1 MSQRKTA
8 TPKQSD
14 VFIYIDMVS
23 LIATQGTLFDLQTVL
38 DYGQSIL
45 NVATELSKSLIEH
58 RPLTT
63 KTIQAQ
69 MNRHFHGT
77 AAEGAWLWK
86 DAYESVEVAAILYLR
101 HKGLPTNPLEQLQL
115 VESLCP
121 THTRRSEEQLQLQ
134 QFSTPLS
141 LAYLV
146 SVAVQITT
154 NDLVL
159 EPSAGTGILAQFAK
173 LQGASLMLNEISSDR
188 SKILRRLFPGVPLFS
203 VNAEQ
208 INDYLAGKT
217 QPSVVL
223 MNPPF
228 SASPKINSRNPD
240 ATPRHINSALQRLCD
255 HGRLVTISANWFSPN
270 NLTWRDTFIKM
281 QEKATVV
288 LSVGINGKVYSKHGT
303 QIDTRLTVIDKV
315 PAADPQEIPCIAD
328 TVELAELATLIEQLP
343 QRPVWERITQ
353 TAQTAVSKAIRLSPV
368 KPNSQSAPVTQPL
381 SEFLNIVELD
391 YEIVDWAANDQLK
404 DTLYETYRPQRI
416 RIKDAKPHPSLLC
429 ESAALALVSPPAPT
443 YKPHLPQHI
452 ITQGL
457 LSEAQLESVIYAGQA
472 HSEYLSGSYT
482 VDDSWDNVTVSA
494 TSSENA
500 VRFRRG
506 WFLGDGTG
514 AGKGRQCAGIILD
527 NWCQGR
533 RKAIWVS
540 KSSALIEDARRDWC
554 ALGGNKKNIIDLSNI
569 KLGDRIPFTEGIL
582 FCTYSTL
589 RSQKNGKSRL
599 KQIVEWALK
608 DFEGAICF
616 DECHSMGNAMAQE
629 GTLGLV
635 SASQQGIVGLRLQNA
650 LPLTRVVYV
659 SATGATKVSNLS
671 YANRLG
677 LWQTGDF
684 PFTSRE
690 DFVESIEVGGIA
702 AMEVV
707 ARDLKA
713 LGLYLAR
720 SLSFDGVEYE
730 MLEIE
735 LTPTQERIYDNY
747 ADAFQI
753 IHNNLHKAL
762 EACNITGAK
771 TYNRAA
777 KMSAM
782 SQFES
787 HKQRFFNHLLTGMK
801 CPMLIKAIE
810 NDLAAGNAVV
820 IQIVSTNEELLK
832 RRLNEV
838 PAEEWKDLNL
848 DLTPREYVMDYLLS
862 AFPVHLHE
870 IHSSSEA
877 EERSEP
883 AFDADGSPIVSSE
896 AVALRDALVDK
907 LASLDP
913 IPGALEQLLWH
924 FGHKQ
929 VAEVTGRSKRVLKDD
944 SGRLFVDSRGSGAN
958 IAETNAFM
966 AGDKQILIFSDAGGT
981 GRSYHADLNAVNR
994 RRRSHY
1000 LLEAGWRADNAI
1012 QGLGRSHRTNQAS
1025 APVFR
1030 PVTTNVRGERRFIST
1045 IARRLDS
1052 LGALTRGQRQTGG
1065 NGIFDT
1071 KDNLESQYAEYALY
1085 ELFKQI
1091 FQGRFYEVP
1100 LGTFEAM
1107 TGLSLTSH
1115 EGGMKI
1121 DLPPLR
1127 QFLNRLLALRIGMQN
1142 IIFER
1147 FELLLSQQIE
1157 TAIAAGIF
1165 EAGVETLRAE
1175 RFTIESC
1182 ESVYTHPDT
1191 GSVTNYLKVEQVQ
1204 RNNIRTAVEM
1214 LEFAAKYQGQL
1225 MVNQKSSN
1233 AAVSIPTHSIF
1244 DCDGGVV
1251 PRVLLVRPQK
1261 ETRVPVEQLESSTW
1275 QQVSAEAFIA
1285 AWSKEVDALPKFTT
1299 DYLHLVTGIL
1309 LPIWKILPQENSRV
1323 FRLQTSDGQ
1332 KILGRVVNAVD
1343 IQSVTEQLGLKNQ
1356 LLSPTE
1362 LVWLV
1367 LNEGYSQQLPGGVT
1381 LRLSYVANEP
1391 RLELVEALSL
1401 ADRLVAVGC
1410 FTEIIQWRKRIF
1422 IPTGNKAASILADVI
1437 GILG

>member
-1 MSQRKTA
+1 
-8 TPKQSD
+8 
-14 VFIYIDMVS
+14 MVS
-23 LIATQGTLFDLQTVL
+23 QIATQASLFDVQTVL
-38 DYGQSIL
+38 DYGQSIV
-45 NVATELSKSLIEH
+45 NIAQELTKYLIDNRSLS
-58 RPLTT
+58 T
-63 KTIQAQ
+63 KTIQSQ
-69 MNRHFHGT
+69 MNRYFLGT
-77 AAEGAWLWK
+77 AAEGAWQWK
-86 DAYESVEVAAILYLR
+86 DAYEAVEVAAILYLR
-101 HKGLPTNPLEQLQL
+101 QKGLSVNPLQELQL
-115 VESLCP
+115 LESLCP

-134 QFSTPLS
+134 QFSTPLP

-146 SVAVQITT
+146 ALAGQITS

-173 LQGASLMLNEISSDR
+173 LKGASLMLNELAEDR
-188 SKILRRLFPGVPLFS
+188 AKIIRRLFPGVPLFS

-228 SASPKINSRNPD
+228 SSSPKINSRNPD

-255 HGRLVTISANWFSPN
+255 RGRLVTISANWFSPN
-270 NLTWRDTFIKM
+270 NPTWRDTFIKM

-288 LSVGINGKVYSKHGT
+288 LSVGVNGRAYSKHGT
-303 QIDTRLTVIDKV
+303 NMDTRITVIDKI
-315 PAADPQEIPCIAD
+315 PAANPADIPCIPQ
-328 TVELAELATLIEQLP
+328 TLELGEILALIEQLP
-343 QRPVWERITQ
+343 GRPVWERSTPNVATFSKKVVNLPKR
-353 TAQTAVSKAIRLSPV
+353 TAIAQPETA
-368 KPNSQSAPVTQPL
+368 
-381 SEFLNIVELD
+381 SEFTEVVSLD
-391 YEIVDWAANDQLK
+391 YEVVEWTANEGLK
-404 DTLYETYRPQRI
+404 DALYETYRPQRL
-416 RIKDAKPHPSLLC
+416 RIKDALPHPSLLC
-429 ESAALALVSPPAPT
+429 ESAALALVSPPVPT

-472 HSEYLSGSYT
+472 HSEFLSGSYL
-482 VDDSWDNVTVSA
+482 VDDSWDNVTVAANSE
-494 TSSENA
+494 ENA

-514 AGKGRQCAGIILD
+514 AGKGRQVAGILLD

-533 RKAIWVS
+533 RKAIWIS

-554 ALGGNKKNIIDLSNI
+554 ALGGSEKDIIDLSNI
-569 KLGDRIPFTEGIL
+569 KLGDTIPFTQGIL

-599 KQIVEWALK
+599 KQIVEWA
-608 DFEGAICF
+608 GANFDSAIAF
-616 DECHSMGNAMAQE
+616 DECHAMGNAMAQE
-629 GTLGLV
+629 GKIGLV
-635 SASQQGIVGLRLQNA
+635 KASQQGIVGLRLQNA
-650 LPLTRVVYV
+650 LPQARVVYV

-671 YANRLG
+671 YTNRLG

-690 DFVESIEVGGIA
+690 DFVESIESGGIA

-720 SLSFDGVEYE
+720 LLSFEGVEYE
-730 MLEIE
+730 TLEIE
-735 LTPTQERIYDNY
+735 LTPTQERIYDSY

-762 EACNITGAK
+762 EACNISGAK
-771 TYNRAA
+771 TYNRMA

-801 CPMLIKAIE
+801 CPQLIKAIE
-810 NDLAAGNAVV
+810 QDLAQGHAVV

-838 PAEEWKDLNL
+838 PASEWKDLNL

-870 IHSSSEA
+870 IHSGEDGD
-877 EERSEP
+877 ERSEP
-883 AFDADGSPIVSSE
+883 AFDADGSPIVSQE
-896 AVALRDALVDK
+896 AVALRDALVDR
-907 LASLDP
+907 LASLNP

-929 VAEVTGRSKRVLKDD
+929 VAEVTGRSKRVLKDEN
-944 SGRLFVDSRGSGAN
+944 GRLFVDSRGSGAN
-958 IAETNAFM
+958 IAETTAFM
-966 AGDKQILIFSDAGGT
+966 ADEKQILIFSDAGGT
-981 GRSYHADLNAVNR
+981 GRSYHADLNAQNR

-1012 QGLGRSHRTNQAS
+1012 QGVGRSHRTNQAS
-1025 APVFR
+1025 APIFR

-1065 NGIFDT
+1065 NGMFSA

-1091 FQGRFYEVP
+1091 FQGRFAEVP
-1100 LGTFEAM
+1100 LGTFEQM

-1127 QFLNRLLALRIGMQN
+1127 QFLNRLLALTIGMQN
-1142 IIFER
+1142 VIFER

-1157 TAIAAGIF
+1157 TAIANGIF
-1165 EAGVETLRAE
+1165 EVGVETLRAE
-1175 RFTIESC
+1175 RFTIESQ
-1182 ESVYTHPDT
+1182 EVVYTHSAT
-1191 GSVTNYLKVEQVQ
+1191 GSVTNYLKIERVQ
-1204 RNNIRTAVEM
+1204 RNNIRTAEEI
-1214 LEFAAKYQGQL
+1214 LEFATQYQGQL
-1225 MVNQKSSN
+1225 MVNEKSGN
-1233 AAVSIPTHSIF
+1233 AAVSIPTHSF
-1244 DCDGGVV
+1244 FNEEGGVV

-1261 ETRVPVEQLESSTW
+1261 EIRVPLDKLESSTW
-1275 QQVSAEAFIA
+1275 QQVSADTFVA
-1285 AWSKEVDALPKFTT
+1285 AWSKEVDELPKFTN
-1299 DYLHLVTGIL
+1299 DHIHLVTGIL
-1309 LPIWKILPQENSRV
+1309 LPIWKMLPQKNSRV
-1323 FRLQTSDGQ
+1323 FRLQTSDGE
-1332 KILGRVVNAVD
+1332 KILGRVVNAKD
-1343 IQSVTEQLGLKNQ
+1343 IQSVAEQLGLKNK
-1356 LLSPTE
+1356 LLSPGE
-1362 LVWLV
+1362 LVSLV

-1381 LRLSYVANEP
+1381 VRRSYVAGEP
-1391 RLELVEALSL
+1391 RIELIDALPL
-1401 ADRLVAVGC
+1401 ADRLVAIGC

-1422 IPTGNKAASILADVI
+1422 IPANDKATEILAAVI
-1437 GILG
+1437 GILN

>member
-1 MSQRKTA
+1 
-8 TPKQSD
+8 
-14 VFIYIDMVS
+14 MVQQ
-23 LIATQGTLFDLQTVL
+23 LFTQGSLFDLQTVI
-38 DYGQSIL
+38 DYGQSVI
-45 NVATELSKSLIEH
+45 NVAQELAKVLTDN
-58 RPLTT
+58 RPLST
-63 KTIQAQ
+63 KTVSSQ
-69 MNRHFHGT
+69 MNRYFLGT
-77 AAEGAWLWK
+77 AASGAWQWK
-86 DAYESVEVAAILYLR
+86 DAYEAVEVAQMLYLR
-101 HKGLPTNPLEQLQL
+101 QKGYKLLLESPLTVLLELEKL
-115 VESLCP
+115 VALCP
-121 THTRRSEEQLQLQ
+121 THTRRSEESIQLQ
-134 QFSTPLS
+134 QFSTPLP

-146 SVAVQITT
+146 AKAGFIQAT
-154 NDLVL
+154 DLVL
-159 EPSAGTGILAQFAK
+159 EPSAGTGLLAQMAK
-173 LQGASLMLNEISSDR
+173 LHSASLMLNELAPDR
-188 SKILRRLFPGVPLFS
+188 SKILRRLFPGTPLFS

-208 INDYLAGKT
+208 INDYLVGKT

-240 ATPRHINSALQRLCD
+240 ATPRHINSALQRLAD
-255 HGRLVTISANWFSPN
+255 GGRLVTITANWFSPAN
-270 NLTWRDTFIKM
+270 PSWRETFLKW
-281 QEKATVV
+281 QDFARV
-288 LSVGINGKVYSKHGT
+288 LMSVGVNGKVYSKHGT
-303 QIDTRLTVIDKV
+303 TIETRITVIDKV
-315 PAADPQEIPCIAD
+315 PADSNEIPCITETLD
-328 TVELAELATLIEQLP
+328 LPEILALIEQLP
-343 QRPVWERITQ
+343 ERSPWERSEKVK
-353 TAQTAVSKAIRLSPV
+353 AAAKAIVVQLPKRTTVAQPETVSSLPDDIV
-368 KPNSQSAPVTQPL
+368 VLEYEVVEWSAT
-381 SEFLNIVELD
+381 EG
-391 YEIVDWAANDQLK
+391 LK

-416 RIKDAKPHPSLLC
+416 RIKDALPHPSLLC

-443 YKPHLPQHI
+443 YKPHLPSNI

-457 LSEAQLESVIYAGQA
+457 LSEAQLESVIYAGQT
-472 HSEYLSGSYT
+472 HSEFLSGSYI
-482 VDDSWDNVTVSA
+482 VDDSWDSVTVA
-494 TSSENA
+494 AHGEENA

-533 RKAIWVS
+533 RKAIWIS
-540 KSSALIEDARRDWC
+540 KSAALIEDARRDWC
-554 ALGGNKKNIIDLSNI
+554 TLGGDAKDILDLSNI
-569 KLGDRIPFTEGIL
+569 KLGDPIPFIQGIL

-599 KQIVEWALK
+599 KQIVEWAGA
-608 DFEGAICF
+608 DFDGAIAY
-616 DECHSMGNAMAQE
+616 DECHSMGNAMTQE
-629 GTLGLV
+629 GKLGMV
-635 SASQQGIVGLRLQNA
+635 AASQQGIVGLRLQNA
-650 LPLTRVVYV
+650 LPQARVIYV

-690 DFVESIEVGGIA
+690 DFVESIEGGGIA

-720 SLSFDGVEYE
+720 SLSFDGVEYQT
-730 MLEIE
+730 LEIE
-735 LTPTQERIYDNY
+735 LTPTQERIYNSY
-747 ADAFQI
+747 SDAFQV
-753 IHNNLHKAL
+753 IHHNLDKAL
-762 EACNITGAK
+762 EACNISGDK

-777 KMSAM
+777 KMSAV

-801 CPMLIKAIE
+801 CPQLIKAIE
-810 NDLAAGNAVV
+810 EDLAAQNAVV

-838 PAEEWKDLNL
+838 PSEEWKDLNL
-848 DLTPREYVMDYLLS
+848 DLTPREYVMDYLMS
-862 AFPVHLHE
+862 AFPIHLHS
-870 IHSSSEA
+870 IHSGVDG

-883 AFDADGSPIVSSE
+883 VFDADGSPVISQE

-929 VAEVTGRSKRVLKDD
+929 VAEVTGRSKRVLKDE
-944 SGRLFVDSRGSGAN
+944 SGRLFVDSRGAGAN
-958 IAETNAFM
+958 IAETAAFM
-966 AGDKQILIFSDAGGT
+966 QGDKQILIFSDAGGT

-1030 PVTTNVRGERRFIST
+1030 PVTTNVIGERRFIST

-1071 KDNLESQYAEYALY
+1071 KDNLESNYAEHALY

-1091 FQGRFYEVP
+1091 YQGRFAQVP
-1100 LGTFEAM
+1100 LRQFEQI

-1127 QFLNRLLALRIGMQN
+1127 QFLNRLLALRINMQN

-1157 TAIAAGIF
+1157 TAIAAGVY
-1165 EAGVETLRAE
+1165 EMGVETLRAE
-1175 RFTIESC
+1175 RFTIESQ
-1182 ESVYTHPDT
+1182 EAVYTHPET
-1191 GSVTNYLKVEQVQ
+1191 NSTTNYLKIERVQ
-1204 RNNIRTAVEM
+1204 RNNIRTANEM
-1214 LEFAAKYQGQL
+1214 LEFADKYQGRF
-1225 MVNQKSSN
+1225 MVNEKGI
-1233 AAVSIPTHSIF
+1233 AAVTIPTHSYIR
-1244 DCDGGVV
+1244 C
-1251 PRVLLVRPQK
+1251 
-1261 ETRVPVEQLESSTW
+1261 
-1275 QQVSAEAFIA
+1275 
-1285 AWSKEVDALPKFTT
+1285 
-1299 DYLHLVTGIL
+1299 
-1309 LPIWKILPQENSRV
+1309 
-1323 FRLQTSDGQ
+1323 
-1332 KILGRVVNAVD
+1332 
-1343 IQSVTEQLGLKNQ
+1343 
-1356 LLSPTE
+1356 
-1362 LVWLV
+1362 
-1367 LNEGYSQQLPGGVT
+1367 
-1381 LRLSYVANEP
+1381 
-1391 RLELVEALSL
+1391 
-1401 ADRLVAVGC
+1401 
-1410 FTEIIQWRKRIF
+1410 
-1422 IPTGNKAASILADVI
+1422 
-1437 GILG
+1437 

>member
-1 MSQRKTA
+1 
-8 TPKQSD
+8 
-14 VFIYIDMVS
+14 MVS
-23 LIATQGTLFDLQTVL
+23 QVATQGSLFDLQTVL

-45 NVATELSKSLIEH
+45 NVAQELTKSLFDH
-58 RPLTT
+58 RSLTT
-63 KTIQAQ
+63 KNIQSQ
-69 MNRHFHGT
+69 MNRYFLGT
-77 AAEGAWLWK
+77 AAEGAWAWK
-86 DAYESVEVAAILYLR
+86 DAYEAVEVASILYLR
-101 HKGLPTNPLEQLQL
+101 QKGLSGNPLEELQL
-115 VESLCP
+115 LESLCP

-146 SVAVQITT
+146 ALAGQITG

-173 LQGASLMLNEISSDR
+173 LKGASLMLNELAEDR
-188 SKILRRLFPGVPLFS
+188 AKILRRLFPGVPLFS

-228 SASPKINSRNPD
+228 SSSPKINSRNPD
-240 ATPRHINSALQRLCD
+240 ATPRHINSALQRLVD
-255 HGRLVTISANWFSPN
+255 GGRLVTISANWFSPAN
-270 NLTWRDTFIKM
+270 STWHETFVKF
-281 QEKATVV
+281 QEKASVV
-288 LSVGINGKVYSKHGT
+288 LSVGVSGKVYSKHGT
-303 QIDTRLTVIDKV
+303 QMETRITVIDKI
-315 PAADPQEIPCIAD
+315 PAANSADIPCIPETLD
-328 TVELAELATLIEQLP
+328 LPEILALIEQLP
-343 QRPVWERITQ
+343 ERPLWERSTSNVAAFSKKVDNLPKRQVIAQ
-353 TAQTAVSKAIRLSPV
+353 PETA
-368 KPNSQSAPVTQPL
+368 
-381 SEFLNIVELD
+381 SEFAKVVALD
-391 YEIVDWAANDQLK
+391 YEVIEWSASEGLK
-404 DTLYETYRPQRI
+404 DALYETYRPQRL
-416 RIKDAKPHPSLLC
+416 RIKDALPHPSLLC

-443 YKPHLPQHI
+443 YQPHLPQHI

-472 HSEYLSGSYT
+472 HSEYLSGSYI
-482 VDDSWDNVTVSA
+482 VDDSWDNIKVAANSE
-494 TSSENA
+494 ENA

-533 RKAIWVS
+533 RKAIWIS

-554 ALGGNKKNIIDLSNI
+554 ALGGDEKDIIDLSNI
-569 KLGDRIPFTEGIL
+569 KLGDPIPFTQGIL

-599 KQIVEWALK
+599 KQIVEWAGK
-608 DFEGAICF
+608 DFEGAIAY
-616 DECHSMGNAMAQE
+616 DECHAMGNAMAQE
-629 GTLGLV
+629 GSLGLIA
-635 SASQQGIVGLRLQNA
+635 ASQQGIVGLRLQNA
-650 LPLTRVVYV
+650 LAKARVIYV

-690 DFVESIEVGGIA
+690 DFVESIEGGGIA

-720 SLSFDGVEYE
+720 SLSFEGVEYDT
-730 MLEIE
+730 LEIE
-735 LTPTQERIYDNY
+735 LTPTQERIYDSY

-753 IHNNLHKAL
+753 IHNNIHEAL
-762 EACNITGAK
+762 KACNISGAK
-771 TYNRAA
+771 TYNRMA

-801 CPMLIKAIE
+801 CPMLIRAIE
-810 NDLAAGNAVV
+810 QDLAADHAVV
-820 IQIVSTNEELLK
+820 IQVVSTNEELLK

-838 PAEEWKDLNL
+838 PASEWKDLNL

-870 IHSSSEA
+870 IHSGENGD
-877 EERSEP
+877 ERSEP
-883 AFDADGSPIVSSE
+883 AFDADGSPVVSQE
-896 AVALRDALVDK
+896 AVGLRDALVDR

-929 VAEVTGRSKRVLKDD
+929 VAEVTGRSKRVLKDEA
-944 SGRLFVDSRGSGAN
+944 GRLFVDSRGSGAN
-958 IAETNAFM
+958 IAETTAFM
-966 AGDKQILIFSDAGGT
+966 ADEKQILIFSDAGGT

-1000 LLEAGWRADNAI
+1000 LLECGWRADNAI
-1012 QGLGRSHRTNQAS
+1012 QGVGRSHRTNQAS

-1030 PVTTNVRGERRFIST
+1030 AVTTNVRGERRFIST

-1065 NGIFDT
+1065 NGMFSA
-1071 KDNLESQYAEYALY
+1071 KDNLESRYAEYALY

-1100 LGTFEAM
+1100 LGKFEQM
-1107 TGLSLTSH
+1107 TGLRLTSH

-1127 QFLNRLLALRIGMQN
+1127 QFLNRLLALTIGMQN

-1157 TAIAAGIF
+1157 TAIANGVF
-1165 EAGVETLRAE
+1165 EIGVETLRAE
-1175 RFTIESC
+1175 RFTIESQ
-1182 ESVYTHPDT
+1182 EVVYTHSAT
-1191 GSVTNYLKVEQVQ
+1191 GSVTNYLKIERTQ
-1204 RNNIRTAVEM
+1204 RNNIRTADEM
-1214 LEFAAKYQGQL
+1214 LEFAAQYQGQF
-1225 MVNQKSSN
+1225 MVNEKSNN
-1233 AAVSIPTHSIF
+1233 AAVSIPTHSFF
-1244 DCDGGVV
+1244 DSDGGVV
-1251 PRVLLVRPQK
+1251 PRVLLVRSQK
-1261 ETRVPVEQLESSTW
+1261 ETRVSVDKLESSTW
-1275 QQVSAEAFIA
+1275 QQVSADAFVA
-1285 AWSKEVDALPKFTT
+1285 AWSREVDELPKFTT

-1309 LPIWKILPQENSRV
+1309 LPIWKMLPQQNSRV
-1323 FRLQTSDGQ
+1323 FRLQTADGE
-1332 KILGRVVNAVD
+1332 KILGRVVNAQD
-1343 IQSVTEQLGLKNQ
+1343 IQSVAEQLGLKNK
-1356 LLSPTE
+1356 LLSPDE
-1362 LVWLV
+1362 LVSLV
-1367 LNEGYSQQLPGGVT
+1367 LNERYSQQLPGGVT
-1381 LRLSYVANEP
+1381 VRRSYVAGEP
-1391 RLELVEALSL
+1391 RIELVNALPL
-1401 ADRLVAVGC
+1401 ADQLVAVGC

-1422 IPTGNKAASILADVI
+1422 VPTGNHAAAVLAAVI

>member
-1 MSQRKTA
+1 
-8 TPKQSD
+8 
-14 VFIYIDMVS
+14 MVS
-23 LIATQGTLFDLQTVL
+23 LIATQGSLFDVQTVL
-38 DYGQSIL
+38 DYGQSVV
-45 NVATELSKSLIEH
+45 NVAQELAKFLIEQ

-63 KTIQAQ
+63 KTIQSQ

-77 AAEGAWLWK
+77 AAEGAWQWK
-86 DAYESVEVAAILYLR
+86 DAYEAVEIASILYLR
-101 HKGLPTNPLEQLQL
+101 QKGLSSHPLEELQL
-115 VESLCP
+115 IESLCP

-134 QFSTPLS
+134 QFSTPLA

-146 SVAVQITT
+146 SVAGQITPD
-154 NDLVL
+154 DLVL

-173 LQGASLMLNEISSDR
+173 LHGASLMLNEISSDR
-188 SKILRRLFPGVPLFS
+188 TKILRRLFGGVPLFS

-208 INDYLAGKT
+208 INDYLVGKT

-228 SASPKINSRNPD
+228 SASPKVNSRNPD
-240 ATPRHINSALQRLCD
+240 ATPRHINSALQRLCER
-255 HGRLVTISANWFSPN
+255 GRLVAISANWFSPAN
-270 NLTWRDTFIKM
+270 PTWREIFVKW
-281 QEKATVV
+281 QEKARVV
-288 LSVGINGKVYSKHGT
+288 LSVGVSGKVYSKHGT
-303 QIDTRLTVIDKV
+303 TMETRITVIDKI
-315 PAADPQEIPCIAD
+315 PAAERADIPCIPETLD
-328 TVELAELATLIEQLP
+328 LTEILALIEQLP
-343 QRPVWERITQ
+343 QRSQWQRSTIKAVAAVAKVVNLPQRI
-353 TAQTAVSKAIRLSPV
+353 ALSQPKSSEEIPDV
-368 KPNSQSAPVTQPL
+368 VVLEYEVIEWSAN
-381 SEFLNIVELD
+381 EG
-391 YEIVDWAANDQLK
+391 LK
-404 DTLYETYRPQRI
+404 DTLYEIYRPQRL
-416 RIKDAKPHPSLLC
+416 RVKDAKPHPSLLC

-443 YKPHLPQHI
+443 YKSYLPQHI
-452 ITQGL
+452 VTQGL

-472 HSEYLSGSYT
+472 HSEFLSGSYL
-482 VDDSWDNVTVSA
+482 VDDSWDNITVAANSE
-494 TSSENA
+494 ENA

-533 RKAIWVS
+533 TKAIWVS

-554 ALGGNKKNIIDLSNI
+554 ALGGNEKDIIDLSNI
-569 KLGDRIPFTEGIL
+569 KLADTIPFTQGIL

-599 KQIVEWALK
+599 KQIVEWAGK
-608 DFEGAICF
+608 EYEGAIAF
-616 DECHSMGNAMAQE
+616 DECHAMGNAMAQE
-629 GTLGLV
+629 GKLGMIA
-635 SASQQGIVGLRLQNA
+635 ASQQGIVGLRLQNA
-650 LPLTRVVYV
+650 LPLARVIYV
-659 SATGATKVSNLS
+659 SATGATIVSNLS

-684 PFTSRE
+684 PFTNRE

-735 LTPTQERIYDNY
+735 LTPTQERIYDSY
-747 ADAFQI
+747 ADAFQV
-753 IHNNLHKAL
+753 IHNNLEKAL
-762 EACNITGAK
+762 EVCNITGAK
-771 TYNRAA
+771 TYNRMA
-777 KMSAM
+777 KMSAL

-801 CPMLIKAIE
+801 CPVLIKAIE
-810 NDLAAGNAVV
+810 QDIAQGHAVIV
-820 IQIVSTNEELLK
+820 QIVSTNEELLK

-838 PAEEWKDLNL
+838 LPEEWKDLNL

-870 IHSSSEA
+870 IHSLEDGD
-877 EERSEP
+877 ERSEP
-883 AFDADGSPIVSSE
+883 AFDADGSPIVSAE
-896 AVALRDALVDK
+896 AVSLRDALVDR

-929 VAEVTGRSKRVLKDD
+929 IAEVTGRSKRVLKDD
-944 SGRLFVDSRGSGAN
+944 SGRLFVDSRGAGAN

-981 GRSYHADLNAVNR
+981 GRSYHADLNALNR

-1091 FQGRFYEVP
+1091 FQGRFAQVP
-1100 LGTFEAM
+1100 LGTFEQM

-1127 QFLNRLLALRIGMQN
+1127 QFLNRLLALTIGMQN
-1142 IIFER
+1142 TIFER

-1157 TAIAAGIF
+1157 TAIANGVF
-1165 EAGVETLRAE
+1165 EVGVETLRAE
-1175 RFTIESC
+1175 QFTIES
-1182 ESVYTHPDT
+1182 SQTVYTHPDT

-1204 RNNIRTAVEM
+1204 KTNIKTAVEM
-1214 LEFAAKYQGQL
+1214 LEFASQHQGRL
-1225 MVNQKSSN
+1225 IVNATSGN
-1233 AAVSIPTHSIF
+1233 AAVSIPTHSLF
-1244 DCDGGVV
+1244 DTEGGVV
-1251 PRVLLVRPQK
+1251 PRVLLIRPQK
-1261 ETRVPVEQLESSTW
+1261 ETRVPVDKLESSTW
-1275 QQVSAEAFIA
+1275 KTVSVDEFVA
-1285 AWSKEVDALPKFTT
+1285 AWSKEVDELPSFTT
-1299 DYLHLVTGIL
+1299 DYLHLMTGIL
-1309 LPIWKILPQENSRV
+1309 LPIWKILPQKNSRV

-1332 KILGRVVNAVD
+1332 KILGRVVNAQD
-1343 IQSVTEQLGLKNQ
+1343 IQSVAEQLGMKNK
-1356 LLSPTE
+1356 LLSPAE
-1362 LVWLV
+1362 LVSLV

-1381 LRLSYVANEP
+1381 LRRSYIASEP

-1401 ADRLVAVGC
+1401 EERLVAVGC
-1410 FTEIIQWRKRIF
+1410 FTEIIQWRKRLF
-1422 IPTGNKAASILADVI
+1422 VPTGDRSAAVLAAVI

>member
-1 MSQRKTA
+1 
-8 TPKQSD
+8 
-14 VFIYIDMVS
+14 MVS
-23 LIATQGTLFDLQTVL
+23 QLATQVSLFDLQTIL
-38 DYGQSIL
+38 DYGQSVVG
-45 NVATELSKSLIEH
+45 VAQELTKSLLEN
-58 RPLTT
+58 RTLTT
-63 KTIQAQ
+63 RTIQAQ
-69 MNRHFHGT
+69 MNKHFLGT
-77 AAEGAWLWK
+77 AAQGKWQWK
-86 DAYESVEVAAILYLR
+86 DGYEAVEVALILYLR
-101 HKGLPTNPLEQLQL
+101 QKGLSENPLEQLQL
-115 VESLCP
+115 LQSLCP
-121 THTRRSEEQLQLQ
+121 THTCRSEEQLKLQ
-134 QFSTPLS
+134 QFSTPLP

-146 SVAVQITT
+146 ALAGQITN
-154 NDLVL
+154 NDLIL

-173 LQGASLMLNEISSDR
+173 LQGASLMLNELADDR
-188 SKILRRLFPGVPLFS
+188 AKILRRLFPGVPLFS

-228 SASPKINSRNPD
+228 SSSPKIADRNPD
-240 ATPRHINSALQRLCD
+240 ATKNHINSALQRLCD
-255 HGRLVTISANWFSPN
+255 GGRLVTITANWFSPAN
-270 NLTWRDTFIKM
+270 PTWRETFVKW
-281 QEKATVV
+281 QEKARVV
-288 LSVGINGKVYSKHGT
+288 LSVGVSGKAYAKHGT
-303 QIDTRLTVIDKV
+303 TMETRITVIDKV
-315 PAADPQEIPCIAD
+315 PSDNPSNIPCIRETLD
-328 TVELAELATLIEQLP
+328 LPQLLTLIEQLP
-343 QRPVWERITQ
+343 ERSSWQHSTVKAAVVAAKVIKLPKRTVVVDQPQ
-353 TAQTAVSKAIRLSPV
+353 TVSLIPDVAVLEYE
-368 KPNSQSAPVTQPL
+368 L
-381 SEFLNIVELD
+381 VEWSGSD
-391 YEIVDWAANDQLK
+391 SLK
-404 DTLYETYRPQRI
+404 DALYETYRPQRI
-416 RIKDAKPHPSLLC
+416 RIKGALPHPSLLC

-443 YKPHLPQHI
+443 YKPHLPRDI
-452 ITQGL
+452 VTQGL
-457 LSEAQLESVIYAGQA
+457 LSEAQLEAVIYAGLA
-472 HSEYLSGSYT
+472 HSEFLSGSYL
-482 VDDSWDNVTVSA
+482 VDDSWDNVTVA
-494 TSSENA
+494 ANRGENA
-500 VRFRRG
+500 VKFRRG

-514 AGKGRQCAGIILD
+514 CGKGRQVAGIVLD

-540 KSSALIEDARRDWC
+540 KSSALVEDARRDWC
-554 ALGGNKKNIIDLSNI
+554 ALGGAEKDIIDLSNI
-569 KLGDRIPFTEGIL
+569 KLGDPIPFSQGIL

-599 KQIVEWALK
+599 KQIVEWAGA
-608 DFEGAICF
+608 DFQGTVAF
-616 DECHSMGNAMAQE
+616 DECHAMGNAMAQE
-629 GTLGLV
+629 GKLGMV
-635 SASQQGIVGLRLQNA
+635 AASQQGVVGLRLQNA
-650 LPLTRVVYV
+650 LPLARIIYV

-677 LWQTGDF
+677 LWQSGDF

-690 DFVESIEVGGIA
+690 DFVESIEGGGIA

-720 SLSFDGVEYE
+720 SLSFEGVEYQT
-730 MLEIE
+730 LEIE
-735 LTPTQERIYDNY
+735 LTPTQERIYNSY
-747 ADAFQI
+747 SDAFQI
-753 IHNNLHKAL
+753 IHNNLTQAL
-762 EACNITGAK
+762 EACNISGSK

-801 CPMLIKAIE
+801 CPQLIKAIE
-810 NDLAAGNAVV
+810 EDLIQGHAVV

-838 PAEEWKDLNL
+838 PSEEWKDLNL
-848 DLTPREYVMDYLLS
+848 DLTPREYLMDYLMS
-862 AFPVHLHE
+862 AFPVHLYE
-870 IHSSSEA
+870 IYSGDDRS
-877 EERSEP
+877 ERSEP
-883 AFDADGSPIVSSE
+883 LFDADGSPVISQE
-896 AVALRDALVDK
+896 AIALRSALVER

-944 SGRLFVDSRGSGAN
+944 AGRLFVDSRGSGAN
-958 IAETNAFM
+958 IAETTAFM
-966 AGDKQILIFSDAGGT
+966 SEQKQILIFSDAGGT

-994 RRRSHY
+994 KRRSHY

-1025 APVFR
+1025 APIFR

-1065 NGIFDT
+1065 NGIFSAQ
-1071 KDNLESQYAEYALY
+1071 DNLESQYAEHALY

-1100 LGTFEAM
+1100 LGTFEQM

-1165 EAGVETLRAE
+1165 ELGVETLRAE
-1175 RFTIESC
+1175 RFTIESQ
-1182 ESVYTHPDT
+1182 SAVYTHHAT
-1191 GSVTNYLKVEQVQ
+1191 GSVTNYLKIERVQ
-1204 RNNIRTAVEM
+1204 KNNIQTA
-1214 LEFAAKYQGQL
+1214 LEAVDSASKYQGQL
-1225 MVNQKSSN
+1225 MVNEKSGQ

-1244 DCDGGVV
+1244 DSEGGVV

-1261 ETRVPVEQLESSTW
+1261 EMRLPQEKLQASQWKE
-1275 QQVSAEAFIA
+1275 VSVNEFVA
-1285 AWSKEVDALPKFTT
+1285 AWSKEVEELPKFTT
-1299 DYLHLVTGIL
+1299 DYIHLVTGIH
-1309 LPIWKILPQENSRV
+1309 LPIWKTLPIQNSRV
-1323 FRLQTSDGQ
+1323 FRLQLSNGE
-1332 KILGRVVNAVD
+1332 KVLGRVVNAQD
-1343 IQSVTEQLGLKNQ
+1343 IQVVAEQLGMKNK
-1356 LLSPTE
+1356 LLSASE
-1362 LVWLV
+1362 LVSLV
-1367 LNEGYSQQLPGGVT
+1367 LNERYSEQLPGGVT
-1381 LRLSYVANEP
+1381 LRSSLVASE
-1391 RLELVEALSL
+1391 RRIELVNALSL
-1401 ADRLVAVGC
+1401 ADRFVAVGC
-1410 FTEIIQWRKRIF
+1410 FTEVIQWRKRVF
-1422 IPTGNKAASILADVI
+1422 IPANSKAASILKAVI
-1437 GILG
+1437 NILG

>member
-1 MSQRKTA
+1 
-8 TPKQSD
+8 
-14 VFIYIDMVS
+14 MVS
-23 LIATQGTLFDLQTVL
+23 LIATQGTLFDLETVL

-45 NVATELSKSLIEH
+45 NVAQELTKLLIEQ
-58 RPLTT
+58 RTIST
-63 KTIQAQ
+63 RTIQAQ
-69 MNRHFHGT
+69 MNRYFLGT
-77 AAEGAWLWK
+77 AAEGAWQWK
-86 DAYESVEVAAILYLR
+86 DAYEAVEVAQILYLR
-101 HKGLPTNPLEQLQL
+101 QKGYKLLLESPLTVLLELEKL
-115 VESLCP
+115 VALCP
-121 THTRRSEEQLQLQ
+121 TQTRRSEESVQLQ
-134 QFSTPLS
+134 QFSTPLP

-146 SVAVQITT
+146 AKAGFIQAT
-154 NDLVL
+154 DLVL
-159 EPSAGTGILAQFAK
+159 EPSAGTGLLAQMAK
-173 LQGASLMLNEISSDR
+173 LHSASLMLNELAPDR
-188 SKILRRLFPGVPLFS
+188 SKILRRLFPGTPLFS
-203 VNAEQ
+203 VNAEH
-208 INDYLAGKT
+208 INDYLVGKT

-240 ATPRHINSALQRLCD
+240 ATKSHINSALQRLAD
-255 HGRLVTISANWFSPN
+255 GGRLVTITANWFSPN
-270 NLTWRDTFIKM
+270 NPTWRETFIRWHS
-281 QEKATVV
+281 EARV
-288 LSVGINGKVYSKHGT
+288 LMSVGVNGKVYSKHGT
-303 QIDTRLTVIDKV
+303 TIDTRITVIDKV
-315 PAADPQEIPCIAD
+315 PADSSEIPCI
-328 TVELAELATLIEQLP
+328 TETLNLPEILALIEQLP
-343 QRPVWERITQ
+343 QRSSWERSDIKAAAMAYPPAVGIAKVVQ
-353 TAQTAVSKAIRLSPV
+353 LPKRSVVAQAETLSSIPDV
-368 KPNSQSAPVTQPL
+368 VILEYEVVEWSAT
-381 SEFLNIVELD
+381 EG
-391 YEIVDWAANDQLK
+391 LK

-416 RIKDAKPHPSLLC
+416 RIKDALPHPSLLC

-443 YKPHLPQHI
+443 YKPHLPSNI
-452 ITQGL
+452 LTQGL

-472 HSEYLSGSYT
+472 HCEFLSGSYI
-482 VDDSWDNVTVSA
+482 VDDSWDNVTVA
-494 TSSENA
+494 AQGEENA
-500 VRFRRG
+500 VKFRRG

-527 NWCQGR
+527 NWCQER

-554 ALGGNKKNIIDLSNI
+554 ALGGSEKDIIDLSNI
-569 KLGDRIPFTEGIL
+569 KLGDPIPFTQGIL

-599 KQIVEWALK
+599 KQIVEWAGN
-608 DFEGAICF
+608 DFEGVISF

-629 GTLGLV
+629 GTLGMV
-635 SASQQGIVGLRLQNA
+635 AASQQGIVGLRLQNA
-650 LPLTRVVYV
+650 LAKARVIYV

-684 PFTSRE
+684 PFTNRE
-690 DFVESIEVGGIA
+690 DFVESISVGGIA

-720 SLSFDGVEYE
+720 SLSFDGVEYNT
-730 MLEIE
+730 LEIE
-735 LTPTQERIYDNY
+735 LTKTQERIYNSY

-753 IHNNLHKAL
+753 IHNNLYKAL

-801 CPMLIKAIE
+801 CPTLIKAIE
-810 NDLAAGNAVV
+810 QDLVQGLAVV

-832 RRLNEV
+832 RRLDEV
-838 PAEEWKDLNL
+838 PASEWKDLNL
-848 DLTPREYVMDYLLS
+848 DLTPREYLMDYLMS
-862 AFPVHLHE
+862 AFPVHLHS
-870 IHSSSEA
+870 IHSGVDG
-877 EERSEP
+877 EEKSEP
-883 AFDADGSPIVSSE
+883 VFDADGSPVISQE
-896 AVALRDALVDK
+896 AVALRDTLVDR

-929 VAEVTGRSKRVLKDD
+929 IAEVTGRSKRVLKDE
-944 SGRLFVDSRGSGAN
+944 SGRLFVDSRGGGAN
-958 IAETNAFM
+958 IAETAAFM
-966 AGDKQILIFSDAGGT
+966 QGDKQILIFSDAGGT
-981 GRSYHADLNAVNR
+981 GRSYHADLNAANR
-994 RRRSHY
+994 KRRSHY

-1030 PVTTNVRGERRFIST
+1030 PVTTNVIGERRFIST

-1065 NGIFDT
+1065 NGIFEA
-1071 KDNLESQYAEYALY
+1071 KDNLESNYAEHALY

-1091 FQGRFYEVP
+1091 FQGRFYEVS
-1100 LGTFEAM
+1100 LGTFEQM

-1127 QFLNRLLALRIGMQN
+1127 QFLNRLLALRIDMQN

-1157 TAIAAGIF
+1157 AAIAAGVY
-1165 EAGVETLRAE
+1165 EMGVETLRAE
-1175 RFTIESC
+1175 RFTVESQ
-1182 ESVYTHPDT
+1182 EAVYTHPAT
-1191 GSVTNYLKVEQVQ
+1191 GSVTNYLKIERVQ
-1204 RNNIRTAVEM
+1204 KNNIRTAQEM
-1214 LEFAAKYQGQL
+1214 VEFAAKYQGQF
-1225 MVNQKSSN
+1225 MVNEKGR
-1233 AAVSIPTHSIF
+1233 AAITIPTHSIF
-1244 DCDGGVV
+1244 DAEGGVV

-1261 ETRVPVEQLESSTW
+1261 ETRVIVEQLNSSTW
-1275 QQVSAEAFIA
+1275 GQVSIDAFTA
-1285 AWSKEVDALPKFTT
+1285 AWSTEVNELPKFTT

-1309 LPIWKILPQENSRV
+1309 LPIWKILPQQNSRV

-1332 KILGRVVNAVD
+1332 KILGRVVNAHD
-1343 IQSVTEQLGLKNQ
+1343 IQTVREQLGLRNQ
-1356 LLSPTE
+1356 LLSPEE
-1362 LVWLV
+1362 LVKLV
-1367 LNEGYSQQLPGGVT
+1367 LNERYTQQLPGGVT
-1381 LRLSYVANEP
+1381 LRRSLIAGEP
-1391 RLELVEALSL
+1391 RIELVNAISL
-1401 ADRLVAVGC
+1401 AERLLAVGC
-1410 FTEIIQWRKRIF
+1410 FTEIINWQKRVF
-1422 IPTGNKAASILADVI
+1422 IPVSDKAPAILAAVI
-1437 GILG
+1437 EILG

>member
-1 MSQRKTA
+1 
-8 TPKQSD
+8 
-14 VFIYIDMVS
+14 
-23 LIATQGTLFDLQTVL
+23 
-38 DYGQSIL
+38 
-45 NVATELSKSLIEH
+45 
-58 RPLTT
+58 
-63 KTIQAQ
+63 
-69 MNRHFHGT
+69 
-77 AAEGAWLWK
+77 
-86 DAYESVEVAAILYLR
+86 
-101 HKGLPTNPLEQLQL
+101 
-115 VESLCP
+115 
-121 THTRRSEEQLQLQ
+121 
-134 QFSTPLS
+134 
-141 LAYLV
+141 
-146 SVAVQITT
+146 
-154 NDLVL
+154 
-159 EPSAGTGILAQFAK
+159 
-173 LQGASLMLNEISSDR
+173 SLMLNELAEDR
-188 SKILRRLFPGVPLFS
+188 TKILRRLFPGTPLFS

-228 SASPKINSRNPD
+228 SSSPRIGDRNPD
-240 ATPRHINSALQRLCD
+240 ATPRHINSALQKLAD
-255 HGRLVTISANWFSPN
+255 GGRLVTISANWFSPN
-270 NLTWRDTFIKM
+270 NPTWRETFVRW
-281 QEKATVV
+281 QEKSSVV
-288 LSVGINGKVYSKHGT
+288 LSVGVSGQAYAKHGT
-303 QIDTRLTVIDKV
+303 TIETRITVIDKV
-315 PAADPQEIPCIAD
+315 PASNSGDIPCIRETLD
-328 TVELAELATLIEQLP
+328 LPEILALIGQLP
-343 QRPVWERITQ
+343 ERSPLEAATVKAAFIATKVVKLPKRTTVPQ
-353 TAQTAVSKAIRLSPV
+353 PEPYSEILDVVVLEYEVVEWTAT
-368 KPNSQSAPVTQPL
+368 
-381 SEFLNIVELD
+381 D
-391 YEIVDWAANDQLK
+391 GLK

-416 RIKDAKPHPSLLC
+416 RIKDALPHPSLLC

-443 YKPHLPQHI
+443 YKPYLPQNI
-452 ITQGL
+452 VTQGL

-472 HSEYLSGSYT
+472 HSEFLSGSYI
-482 VDDSWDNVTVSA
+482 VDDSWDNVTVA
-494 TSSENA
+494 AQGEENA
-500 VRFRRG
+500 VKFRRG

-540 KSSALIEDARRDWC
+540 KSAALIEDARRDWC
-554 ALGGNKKNIIDLSNI
+554 ALGSTDKDIIDLSNI
-569 KLGDRIPFTEGIL
+569 KLGEPIPFTQGIL

-599 KQIVEWALK
+599 KQIVEWAGA
-608 DFEGAICF
+608 DFEGVISF

-629 GTLGLV
+629 GTLGMV
-635 SASQQGIVGLRLQNA
+635 AASQQGIVGLRLQNA
-650 LPLTRVVYV
+650 LANARVVYV

-690 DFVESIEVGGIA
+690 NFVESISVGGIA

-720 SLSFDGVEYE
+720 SLSFDGVEYDT
-730 MLEIE
+730 LQIE
-735 LTPTQERIYDNY
+735 LTPTQERIYDSY
-747 ADAFQI
+747 SDAFQV
-753 IHNNLHKAL
+753 IHNNLEKAL
-762 EACNITGAK
+762 EACNISSSK

-777 KMSAM
+777 KMSAK

-801 CPMLIKAIE
+801 CPQLIKAIE
-810 NDLAAGNAVV
+810 NDLAAENAVV
-820 IQIVSTNEELLK
+820 VQIVSTNEELLK
-832 RRLNEV
+832 RRLDEV

-848 DLTPREYVMDYLLS
+848 DLTPREYLMDYLMS
-862 AFPVHLHE
+862 AFPIHLHE
-870 IHSSSEA
+870 IHSA
-877 EERSEP
+877 EDGSERSEP
-883 AFDADGSPIVSSE
+883 LFDADGSPIVSLE
-896 AVALRDALVDK
+896 AVGLRDALVDR

-929 VAEVTGRSKRVLKDD
+929 VAEVTGRSKRVLKDE

-958 IAETNAFM
+958 IAETAAFM
-966 AGDKQILIFSDAGGT
+966 QGDKQILIFSDAGGT

-1071 KDNLESQYAEYALY
+1071 KDNLESQYAERALY
-1085 ELFKQI
+1085 ELFRQI
-1091 FQGRFYEVP
+1091 YQGRFYEIS
-1100 LGTFEAM
+1100 LGSFETM

-1127 QFLNRLLALRIGMQN
+1127 QFLNRLLALRIDMQN
-1142 IIFER
+1142 LIFER

-1157 TAIAAGIF
+1157 AAQAAGVY
-1165 EAGVETLRAE
+1165 EVGVETLRAE
-1175 RFTIESC
+1175 RFTVESQ
-1182 ESVYTHPDT
+1182 ETVYTHPAT
-1191 GSVTNYLKVEQVQ
+1191 GSATSYLKVERTQK
-1204 RNNIRTAVEM
+1204 NNIRTAEEM
-1214 LEFAAKYQGQL
+1214 LEFATQYQGRL
-1225 MVNQKSSN
+1225 MVNTKSGN

-1244 DCDGGVV
+1244 DSDGGVI
-1251 PRVLLVRPQK
+1251 PRVLLVRSQK
-1261 ETRVPVEQLESSTW
+1261 ETRVTLTDLESSTW
-1275 QQVSAEAFIA
+1275 KQVPTEVFIA
-1285 AWSKEVDALPKFTT
+1285 AWSKEVDVLPRFNT

-1309 LPIWKILPQENSRV
+1309 LPIWKILPQTSSRV
-1323 FRLQTSDGQ
+1323 FRLQTSDGA
-1332 KILGRVVNAVD
+1332 KVLGRVVNAVD
-1343 IQSVTEQLGLKNQ
+1343 IQTVREQLGLKNQ

-1362 LVWLV
+1362 LVSLV
-1367 LNEGYSQQLPGGVT
+1367 LNEKYTQQLPGGIT
-1381 LRLSYVANEP
+1381 LRRSFIAGEP
-1391 RLELVEALSL
+1391 RLELVNALSL
-1401 ADRLVAVGC
+1401 ADRLVSIGC
-1410 FTEIIQWRKRIF
+1410 FTEIIDWRKRVF
-1422 IPTGNKAASILADVI
+1422 VPTGDRAAAVLSEVI
-1437 GILG
+1437 EILG

>member
-1 MSQRKTA
+1 MMNQ
-8 TPKQSD
+8 
-14 VFIYIDMVS
+14 
-23 LIATQGTLFDLQTVL
+23 IATQGSLFDLQTVL
-38 DYGQSIL
+38 DYGQSVV
-45 NVATELSKSLIEH
+45 NVGQELVKSLLDE
-58 RPLTT
+58 RPLAT

-69 MNRHFHGT
+69 MNRYFLGT
-77 AAEGAWLWK
+77 AAQGAWQWK
-86 DAYESVEVAAILYLR
+86 DAYEAVEIAQILYLR
-101 HKGLPTNPLEQLQL
+101 YQGLSKNPLEELQL
-115 VESLCP
+115 LELLCP

-146 SVAVQITT
+146 AMAGQISS

-173 LQGASLMLNEISSDR
+173 LQGASLMLNELAEDR
-188 SKILRRLFPGVPLFS
+188 AKILRRLFPGVPLFG

-208 INDYLAGKT
+208 INDYLVGQTK
-217 QPSVVL
+217 PSVVL

-228 SASPKINSRNPD
+228 SSSPKVSSRNPD
-240 ATPRHINSALQRLCD
+240 ATPRHVNSALQQLVD
-255 HGRLVTISANWFSPN
+255 GGRLVTLTANWFSPAN
-270 NLTWRDTFIKM
+270 PTWRETFTKM
-281 QEKATVV
+281 QDKASVV
-288 LSVGINGKVYSKHGT
+288 LSAGVNGKAFAKHGT
-303 QIDTRLTVIDKV
+303 QIDTRITVIDKV
-315 PAADPQEIPCIAD
+315 PAAEKADIPCIPE
-328 TVELAELATLIEQLP
+328 TLELTEILALIEQLP
-343 QRPVWERITQ
+343 GRPVWKHSTSNVATFFKKAVNLPKRQVI
-353 TAQTAVSKAIRLSPV
+353 AQPEPSTEIPDIVVLEYEAIEWV
-368 KPNSQSAPVTQPL
+368 A
-381 SEFLNIVELD
+381 SEG
-391 YEIVDWAANDQLK
+391 LK
-404 DTLYETYRPQRI
+404 DVLYETYRPQRL
-416 RIKDAKPHPSLLC
+416 RIKDALPHPSLLC
-429 ESAALALVSPPAPT
+429 ESAALALVSPPAPS

-452 ITQGL
+452 VSQGL
-457 LSEAQLESVIYAGQA
+457 LSSAQLESVIYAGEA
-472 HSEYLSGSYT
+472 HSEYLSGSYV
-482 VDDSWDNVTVSA
+482 VDDSWDNVTVA
-494 TSSENA
+494 ANSERNA

-533 RKAIWVS
+533 KKAIWVS

-554 ALGGNKKNIIDLSNI
+554 ALGGNEKDIIDLSNI
-569 KLGDRIPFTEGIL
+569 KLGEPIPFSQGIL

-589 RSQKNGKSRL
+589 RSVRLPQASQKGGKSRL
-599 KQIVEWALK
+599 KQIIEWAGK
-608 DFEGAICF
+608 DFEGAIAY
-616 DECHSMGNAMAQE
+616 DECHAMGNAMAQE
-629 GTLGLV
+629 GKLGMV
-635 SASQQGIVGLRLQNA
+635 KASMQGIVGLRLQNA
-650 LPLTRVVYV
+650 LPQARVVYV

-690 DFVESIEVGGIA
+690 DFVESIEGGGIA

-720 SLSFDGVEYE
+720 SLSFEGVEYDT
-730 MLEIE
+730 LEIE

-747 ADAFQI
+747 ADAFQV
-753 IHNNLHKAL
+753 IHNNLNQAL
-762 EACNITGAK
+762 EACNISGFK
-771 TYNRAA
+771 TYNRMA

-810 NDLAAGNAVV
+810 QDIAQGHAVIV
-820 IQIVSTNEELLK
+820 QIVSTNEELLK

-870 IHSSSEA
+870 IHSGEDG

-883 AFDADGSPIVSSE
+883 AFDADGSPIISQ
-896 AVALRDALVDK
+896 AALGLRDGLVDK

-924 FGHKQ
+924 FGHKN
-929 VAEVTGRSKRVLKDD
+929 VAEVTGRSKRVLKDEA
-944 SGRLFVDSRGSGAN
+944 GRLFVDSRGAGAN
-958 IAETNAFM
+958 IAETTAFM
-966 AGDKQILIFSDAGGT
+966 ADEKQILIFSDAGGT

-1025 APVFR
+1025 APIFR
-1030 PVTTNVRGERRFIST
+1030 PITTNVTGERRFIST

-1065 NGIFDT
+1065 NGMFSA
-1071 KDNLESQYAEYALY
+1071 KDNLESNYAEYALY

-1100 LGTFEAM
+1100 LGKFEQM

-1127 QFLNRLLALRIGMQN
+1127 QFLNRLLALTIGMQN
-1142 IIFER
+1142 VIFER

-1157 TAIAAGIF
+1157 TAIANGVF
-1165 EAGVETLRAE
+1165 EIGVETLRAD
-1175 RFTIESC
+1175 RFTVESC
-1182 ESVYTHPDT
+1182 ESVYTHPAT
-1191 GSVTNYLKVEQVQ
+1191 GSVTNYLKIERVQ
-1204 RNNIRTAVEM
+1204 RNNIKTAEEM

-1225 MVNQKSSN
+1225 MVNEKSN
-1233 AAVSIPTHSIF
+1233 NTAVSIPTHSFF
-1244 DCDGGVV
+1244 DSEGGVV

-1261 ETRVPVEQLESSTW
+1261 ETRVPVDKLESSTW
-1275 QQVSAEAFIA
+1275 KQVSADAFVV
-1285 AWSKEVDALPKFTT
+1285 AWSKEVSELPKFTT

-1309 LPIWKILPQENSRV
+1309 LPIWKMLPQKNNRV
-1323 FRLQTSDGQ
+1323 YRLQTSSGE
-1332 KILGRVVNAVD
+1332 KILGRVISAENIRAVA
-1343 IQSVTEQLGLKNQ
+1343 EQLGMKNK
-1356 LLSPTE
+1356 LLSPQE
-1362 LVWLV
+1362 LVSLV
-1367 LNEGYSQQLPGGVT
+1367 LNERYSEQLPGGVT
-1381 LRLSYVANEP
+1381 LRSSYIAGE
-1391 RLELVEALSL
+1391 RRIELVDAITLI
-1401 ADRLVAVGC
+1401 DRLVAVGC
-1410 FTEIIQWRKRIF
+1410 FTEIIQWRKRVF
-1422 IPTGNKAASILADVI
+1422 IPANDKAAEILAAVI
-1437 GILG
+1437 EILG

>member
-1 MSQRKTA
+1 
-8 TPKQSD
+8 
-14 VFIYIDMVS
+14 MVQQ
-23 LIATQGTLFDLQTVL
+23 LFTQGSLFDLQTVI
-38 DYGQSIL
+38 DYGQSVI
-45 NVATELSKSLIEH
+45 NVAQELAKVLTDN
-58 RPLTT
+58 RPLST
-63 KTIQAQ
+63 KTVSSQ
-69 MNRHFHGT
+69 MNRYFLGT
-77 AAEGAWLWK
+77 AASGAWQWK
-86 DAYESVEVAAILYLR
+86 DAYEAVEVAQILYLR
-101 HKGLPTNPLEQLQL
+101 QKGYKLLLESPLTVLLELQKL
-115 VESLCP
+115 VALCP
-121 THTRRSEEQLQLQ
+121 TQTRRSEESVKLQ
-134 QFSTPLS
+134 QFSTPLP

-146 SVAVQITT
+146 AKAGFVQAT
-154 NDLVL
+154 DLVL
-159 EPSAGTGILAQFAK
+159 EPSAGTGLIAQFGK
-173 LQGASLMLNEISSDR
+173 LQGASLMLNELAPDR
-188 SKILRRLFPGVPLFS
+188 SKILRRLFPGTPLFS

-228 SASPKINSRNPD
+228 SSSPKINSRNPD
-240 ATPRHINSALQRLCD
+240 ATKSHINSALQRLAD
-255 HGRLVTISANWFSPN
+255 GGRLVTITANWFSPN
-270 NLTWRDTFIKM
+270 NPTWRETFVKWHS
-281 QEKATVV
+281 EARV
-288 LSVGINGKVYSKHGT
+288 LMSVGVNGKVYSKHGT
-303 QIDTRLTVIDKV
+303 QIDTRITVIDKV
-315 PAADPQEIPCIAD
+315 PADNHRQIPCISETLD
-328 TVELAELATLIEQLP
+328 LPELLALIEQLP
-343 QRPVWERITQ
+343 KRSSWKRSEEVKAAAKAKVVQLPKRTTVAQPETVSFLPDDVIVLEYEVIEW
-353 TAQTAVSKAIRLSPV
+353 TA
-368 KPNSQSAPVTQPL
+368 
-381 SEFLNIVELD
+381 SEGF
-391 YEIVDWAANDQLK
+391 K

-416 RIKDAKPHPSLLC
+416 RIKDALPHPSLLC
-429 ESAALALVSPPAPT
+429 ESAALALVSPPPPT
-443 YKPHLPQHI
+443 YKPHLPRNI
-452 ITQGL
+452 VLQGL

-472 HSEYLSGSYT
+472 HCEFLSGSYI
-482 VDDSWDNVTVSA
+482 VDDSWDNVTVAA
-494 TSSENA
+494 TGEENA
-500 VRFRRG
+500 VKFRRG

-527 NWCQGR
+527 NWCQER

-540 KSSALIEDARRDWC
+540 KSAALIEDARRDWC
-554 ALGGNKKNIIDLSNI
+554 ALGGDAKDIIDLSNI
-569 KLGDRIPFTEGIL
+569 KLGDPIPFIQGIL

-599 KQIVEWALK
+599 KQIVEWAGI
-608 DFEGAICF
+608 DFEEAIAY

-629 GTLGLV
+629 GKLGMV
-635 SASQQGIVGLRLQNA
+635 AASQQGIVGLRLQNA
-650 LPLTRVVYV
+650 LPSARVIYV

-690 DFVESIEVGGIA
+690 DFVESIEGGGIA
-702 AMEVV
+702 AMEIV

-720 SLSFDGVEYE
+720 SLSFEGVEYQT
-730 MLEIE
+730 LEIE
-735 LTPTQERIYDNY
+735 LTPRQKRSYNSY
-747 ADAFQI
+747 SDAFQV
-753 IHNNLHKAL
+753 IHHNLDKAL
-762 EACNITGAK
+762 EACNISGSK

-777 KMSAM
+777 KMSAK

-801 CPMLIKAIE
+801 CPTLIKAIE
-810 NDLAAGNAVV
+810 QDLVQGLAVV

-832 RRLNEV
+832 RRLDEV
-838 PAEEWKDLNL
+838 TASEWKDLNL
-848 DLTPREYVMDYLLS
+848 DLTPREYVMDYLMS
-862 AFPVHLHE
+862 AFPIHLHS
-870 IHSSSEA
+870 IHSGEDG

-883 AFDADGSPIVSSE
+883 VFDADGSPVISQE

-929 VAEVTGRSKRVLKDD
+929 VAEVTGRSKRVLKDE

-958 IAETNAFM
+958 IAETAAFM
-966 AGDKQILIFSDAGGT
+966 QGDKQILIFSDAGGT

-1030 PVTTNVRGERRFIST
+1030 PVTTNVIGERRFIST

-1065 NGIFDT
+1065 NGIFSN
-1071 KDNLESQYAEYALY
+1071 KDNLESNYAEYALY

-1091 FQGRFYEVP
+1091 FQGRFAQVP
-1100 LGTFEAM
+1100 LGTFEQM

-1127 QFLNRLLALRIGMQN
+1127 QFLNRLLALRIDMQN

-1157 TAIAAGIF
+1157 AAIAAGVY
-1165 EAGVETLRAE
+1165 EMGVETLRAD
-1175 RFTIESC
+1175 RFTIESQ
-1182 ESVYTHPDT
+1182 EAVYTHPTT
-1191 GSVTNYLKVEQVQ
+1191 GSVTNYLKIERVQ
-1204 RNNIRTAVEM
+1204 KNNIRTAQEM
-1214 LEFAAKYQGQL
+1214 VEFAAKYQGQF
-1225 MVNQKSSN
+1225 MVNEKGR
-1233 AAVSIPTHSIF
+1233 AAITIPTHSLF
-1244 DCDGGVV
+1244 DSEGGVV
-1251 PRVLLVRPQK
+1251 PRILLIRPQK
-1261 ETRVPVEQLESSTW
+1261 ETRISVQDLESSTW
-1275 QQVSAEAFIA
+1275 RQVSADTFA
-1285 AWSKEVDALPKFTT
+1285 ATWSIEVDALPKLTT

-1309 LPIWKILPQENSRV
+1309 LPIWKILPQQNSRV

-1332 KILGRVVNAVD
+1332 KILGRVVNGND
-1343 IQSVTEQLGLKNQ
+1343 IKSVAEQLGLKDK
-1356 LLSPTE
+1356 LLSPQE
-1362 LVWLV
+1362 LVSLV

-1381 LRLSYVANEP
+1381 LRRSYIATEP
-1391 RLELVEALSL
+1391 RIELVNAISL
-1401 ADRLVAVGC
+1401 AERLLAVGC
-1410 FTEIIQWRKRIF
+1410 FTEIINWQKRVF
-1422 IPTGNKAASILADVI
+1422 IPVSDKAPAILAAVI
-1437 GILG
+1437 EILG